1 MQQEH
6 LVMVR
11 NEYPYLPEQLSFLC
25 LLLFPIPFPQLP
37 LTRYLTGIKTHHP
50 EELSAHGH
58 KHTWKKLSPEWSP
71 ALTMMFHTNQGSL
84 FLGIHHTYGFT
95 CHFISCALSLAQRN
109 M

>member
-50 EELSAHGH
+50 EEL
-58 KHTWKKLSPEWSP
+58 
-71 ALTMMFHTNQGSL
+71 MDTNIPGKS
-84 FLGIHHTYGFT
+84 
-95 CHFISCALSLAQRN
+95 CHPSGPQLSL
-109 M
+109 